1 MIGQSESLHTI
12 FFKFFG
18 NVPPDETF
26 FSCWCFLFPFSVV
39 VPLAHICKEL
49 ELHNSSRENNSLVA
63 VVSILLFL
71 SFIQGLFEFF
81 IYYVGARGIV
91 RGYLFNTIRFFDE
104 QGKWKNIRLKE
115 EVGRTIGA
123 AFQVVGKR
131 KRMQIK
137 ADANGTQEI
146 RFPRKKN
153 SSFSH

>member
-1 MIGQSESLHTI
+1 M
-12 FFKFFG
+12 
-18 NVPPDETF
+18 
-26 FSCWCFLFPFSVV
+26 V